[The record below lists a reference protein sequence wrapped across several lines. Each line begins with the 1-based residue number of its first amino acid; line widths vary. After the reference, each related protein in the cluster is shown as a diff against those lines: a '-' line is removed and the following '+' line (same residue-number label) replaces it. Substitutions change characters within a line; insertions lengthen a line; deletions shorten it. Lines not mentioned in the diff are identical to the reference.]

1 MNFKEAYLEDL
12 EEIFFDTEE
21 FASKHVIDGKT
32 MTVVLTDVTLESAK
46 TNAERKSALN
56 PKEGAVN
63 KSGIVLYIQEKD
75 VERKFTANSMINL
88 DGKKLFIYDV
98 KHFDG
103 VYKLTVGTYR
113 V

>member
-12 EEIFFDTEE
+12 EEIFFDADE
-21 FASKHVIDGKT
+21 FASEHVIDGKPLIA
-32 MTVVLTDVTLESAK
+32 VLTDAALESAK
-46 TNAERKSALN
+46 TNSERKSALN
-56 PKEGAVN
+56 PKEDAVN
-63 KSGIVLYIQEKD
+63 KSSIVLYIQEKD

-103 VYKLTVGTYR
+103 VYKLTVGSYR
-113 V
+113 M

>member
-12 EEIFFDTEE
+12 EEVFFDSEE
-21 FASKHVIDGKT
+21 FASEHTVDGKT
-32 MTVVLTDVTLESAK
+32 MTIVLIDTTFENAK
-46 TNAERKSALN
+46 TGKSTLN
-56 PKEGAVN
+56 PKETAIN
-63 KSGIVLYIQEKD
+63 KNAIVLFIREKD

-88 DGKKLFIYDV
+88 DGKKLFVHDV
-98 KHFDG
+98 KRFEG